1 MSHYKSNVRDLEFNL
16 FEVFNRQDVLGTGIY
31 EDVDVDVAK
40 DIIGQVA
47 KLAEGDLAA
56 SLIDS
61 DRNPPVYDPETKSVT
76 MPESFKKSYKSYID
90 AGWGMLDAPVELDGM
105 KVPPSVRWSLAE
117 LVCGAN
123 PAVHMFSASYAF
135 ASLLYFMGND
145 EQKKLAKHIVDGGW
159 HCTMV
164 LLSLIHI

>member
-61 DRNPPVYDPETKSVT
+61 DRNPPVYDPET
-76 MPESFKKSYKSYID
+76 
-90 AGWGMLDAPVELDGM
+90 
-105 KVPPSVRWSLAE
+105 
-117 LVCGAN
+117 N
-123 PAVHMFSASYAF
+123 
-135 ASLLYFMGND
+135 
-145 EQKKLAKHIVDGGW
+145 
-159 HCTMV
+159 
-164 LLSLIHI
+164 

>member
-61 DRNPPVYDPETKSVT
+61 DRNPPVYDPETKSVA
-76 MPESFKKSYKSYID
+76 MPESFKKSYRTYQESGFWSVD
-90 AGWGMLDAPVELDGM
+90 VNEELGGT
-105 KVPPSVRWSLAE
+105 VAPPSERVARGRTGVGMPTIGARQLSTQPTIGYRPCAHVIPPPAAE
-117 LVCGAN
+117 
-123 PAVHMFSASYAF
+123 
-135 ASLLYFMGND
+135 
-145 EQKKLAKHIVDGGW
+145 
-159 HCTMV
+159 
-164 LLSLIHI
+164 